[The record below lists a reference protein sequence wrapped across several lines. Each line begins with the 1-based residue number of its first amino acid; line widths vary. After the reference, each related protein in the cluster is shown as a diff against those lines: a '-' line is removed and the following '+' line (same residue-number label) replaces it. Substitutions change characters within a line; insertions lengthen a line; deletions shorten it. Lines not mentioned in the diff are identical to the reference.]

1 MSDFIQELS
10 KRAALV
16 DQALE
21 ALLPSPETFPP
32 LIHQAMRY
40 SVLEGGKRLRPVLML
55 AAAEAV
61 GGKAQDF
68 ISAACAFELIHAYS
82 LVHDDL
88 PAMDNDDY
96 RRGKLSNHKVYGEAT
111 AILTGDALLTM
122 AMQLLAESSGKPEN
136 VLRVIR
142 ETAIWAGSQ
151 GLIGGQVVDTLSEG
165 IEFDE
170 ATIEYIHNHKT
181 GALFKAAV
189 RAGAILAGAT
199 EAQIT
204 ALTSYAEYLGLAFQI
219 KDDILDLEGNEQ
231 IIGKAVGSD
240 AKNNKATYPA
250 LFGLSKSRDKAR
262 EAAGNAL
269 SSLQGFGAEADF
281 LRSMV
286 NYVIE
291 RDF

>member
-1 MSDFIQELS
+1 MKDFMQELS
-10 KRAALV
+10 KRAYLV
-16 DQALE
+16 NQALE
-21 ALLPSPETFPP
+21 ALLPSPETYPP

-40 SVLEGGKRLRPVLML
+40 SVLDGGKRLRPVLVM

-61 GGKAQDF
+61 GGKAQDY
-68 ISAACAFELIHAYS
+68 ISAACAFELIHTYS

-111 AILTGDALLTM
+111 AILAGDALLTM
-122 AMQLLAESSGKPEN
+122 AMQLLAESKGKPEN

-142 ETAIWAGSQ
+142 ETAILAGSQ
-151 GLIGGQVVDTLSEG
+151 GLIGGQVVDTISEG
-165 IEFDE
+165 REVDV
-170 ATIEYIHNHKT
+170 ATVEYIHRHKT

-189 RAGAILAGAT
+189 RAGAILADAT

-204 ALTSYAEYLGLAFQI
+204 ALTSYAEHLGLAFQI
-219 KDDILDLEGNEQ
+219 KDDILDLEGDEQ
-231 IIGKAVGSD
+231 KIGKTVGSD
-240 AKNNKATYPA
+240 TRNNKATYPA

-262 EAAGNAL
+262 QAAENAL
-269 SSLQGFGAEADF
+269 LSLQDFGAEADF

-286 NYVIE
+286 NFVIE